1 MLSQNHILAVRM
13 VGGFF
18 LLAHV
23 LGFFFFFPI
32 DLASFSTVYA
42 AFVIVALSTFCFL
55 PRSLLR
61 RVRDI
66 VSVIA
71 VATLCITTAKVSTE
85 ISLANVGDFAGFGL
99 NAGLVGV
106 LIIMLM
112 EARSPKGKQ

>member
-1 MLSQNHILAVRM
+1 MLSPERLLAARM

-18 LLAHV
+18 LLAHI

-42 AFVIVALSTFCFL
+42 AFVIVALGIFCFL

-61 RVRDI
+61 RVRDL

-71 VATLCITTAKVSTE
+71 IAALCITIAKVFPE
-85 ISLANVGDFAGFGL
+85 ISLANVGEFAGFGL
-99 NAGLVGV
+99 NAGLIGV

-112 EARSPKGKQ
+112 EARSQGRNQ